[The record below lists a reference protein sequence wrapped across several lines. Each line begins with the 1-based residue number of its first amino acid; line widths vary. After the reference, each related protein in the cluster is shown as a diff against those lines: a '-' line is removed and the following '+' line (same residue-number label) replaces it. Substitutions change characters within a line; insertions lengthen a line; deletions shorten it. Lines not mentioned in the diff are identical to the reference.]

1 MALLLRRTGVICY
14 TPNMAKPT
22 TTRTPR
28 DAPDRGQA
36 ITADGIPLIVHWA
49 SPRLPQATTLAHHRE
64 YEIHLI
70 KRGAGAY
77 FIRDRYYAFRRNT
90 LLLIPPHV
98 THRFAP
104 KPGASFEK
112 YTLMFWPSRYG
123 RASSAF
129 RLPTGTPNMLILGD
143 HDAASVEILF
153 RALAYESD
161 RRPPFWLKILTL
173 HLRHLFLLIRRAA
186 QDQDARDP
194 GTEPVTRALVSW
206 CTTEIENRFAEDLT
220 LHALAREAGY
230 SLYHLAHV
238 FKQETGLSVKQY
250 ILQRRIA
257 DACRILLEQ
266 RNLTVDAVAQQ
277 VGFSDFALFNRS
289 FKKMTGQPPT
299 QYRNFSHL
307 PRNH

>member
-1 MALLLRRTGVICY
+1 MMEGRPPCRPASEKR
-14 TPNMAKPT
+14 PNLEWL
-22 TTRTPR
+22 PR
-28 DAPDRGQA
+28 DKPDRGTA
-36 ITADGIPLIVHWA
+36 ITADDIPLLVHWA

-64 YEIHLI
+64 FEIHLV

-90 LLLIPPHV
+90 LLLIPPNV

-123 RASSAF
+123 RASTAF
-129 RLPTGTPNMLILGD
+129 RLPAGVPRMLALGD
-143 HDAASVEILF
+143 HDAAAVETLF

-186 QDQDARDP
+186 REQNKSGRGADP
-194 GTEPVTRALVSW
+194 ATHALVSW
-206 CTTEIENRFAEDLT
+206 CTTEIEKRFAEDLT

-230 SLYHLAHV
+230 SLYHLAHL
-238 FKQETGLSVKQY
+238 FKRETGLGVKQY

-257 DACRILLEQ
+257 EARRILLEQ
-266 RNLTVDAVAQQ
+266 RNLTVDAVARQ

-289 FKKMTGQPPT
+289 FKKLTGQPPT